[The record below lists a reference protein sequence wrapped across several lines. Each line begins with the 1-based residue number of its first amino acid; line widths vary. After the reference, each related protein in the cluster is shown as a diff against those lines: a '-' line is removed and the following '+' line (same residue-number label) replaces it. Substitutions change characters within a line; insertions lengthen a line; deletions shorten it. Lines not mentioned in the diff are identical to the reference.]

1 VANEVIMDQSSTGL
15 MAFWSDIDEDYI
27 ERYRDWHTTEHI
39 PERVGIPGFVRGQRY
54 SRIHNGRAFFM
65 YYDTASVAVLRS
77 PAYLAALNAPTPW
90 TLESLKHFKN
100 PLRNLYQKVAER
112 GGTPPTAVEYC
123 TCVRFNRSAEV
134 GERDLEREFEL
145 LSGGE
150 WVRTRYLEID
160 QAATA
165 TKTKERDVYGAQLQS
180 QRFLYLVE
188 RKTEQAIPDSDA
200 LKGEFSDL
208 GMVDIEVEVYRL
220 DFGMLSSL

>member
-1 VANEVIMDQSSTGL
+1 
-15 MAFWSDIDEDYI
+15 
-27 ERYRDWHTTEHI
+27 
-39 PERVGIPGFVRGQRY
+39 
-54 SRIHNGRAFFM
+54 
-65 YYDTASVAVLRS
+65 
-77 PAYLAALNAPTPW
+77 
-90 TLESLKHFKN
+90 
-100 PLRNLYQKVAER
+100 
-112 GGTPPTAVEYC
+112 
-123 TCVRFNRSAEV
+123 
-134 GERDLEREFEL
+134 
-145 LSGGE
+145 
-150 WVRTRYLEID
+150 VRTRYLEID